1 MQILIVAN
9 EKSGSSGEQT
19 LKDVASKF
27 ETLGEA
33 TVIQPPSV
41 DAFDED
47 VQRAAQGKDLVVAAG
62 GDGTL
67 HATMNALW
75 ESREGLEFAVVPM
88 GTGND
93 FAHTL
98 ELPEDPVEASAALAK
113 GRTKRID
120 VGRATR
126 EGAERLFINACMG
139 GFPVAA
145 DEAIGGDVK
154 KRLGPFAFWVG
165 GAKAAV
171 QMQRY
176 DVVVDDQPYE
186 NVAAVGIGNGRTA
199 GGGIPI
205 FADADPS
212 DQKLD
217 CCVFE
222 IDAVSDALKLLPKMK
237 AGTHAELQNVQTLK
251 GERIQVKAS
260 PQLEFNVD
268 GELIDFTSPATFE
281 VAGSIEFR
289 IPGLTHKPRPPYF

>member
-19 LKDVASKF
+19 LEEVASEF
-27 ETLGEA
+27 EVLGET

-41 DAFDED
+41 DAFDAD
-47 VQRAAQGKDLVVAAG
+47 VQRAAQGKDLIVASG

-67 HATMNALW
+67 HATLNALW
-75 ESREGLEFAVVPM
+75 ESREGLAFAVVPM

-98 ELPEDPVEASAALAK
+98 DLPDDPVEAARAIAGGGSK
-113 GRTKRID
+113 SID
-120 VGRATR
+120 VGRATQ
-126 EGAERLFINACMG
+126 EDTERLFINACMG

-145 DEAIGGDVK
+145 DEAIGGGIK

-176 DVVVDDQPYE
+176 EVVIDDRRYE

-205 FADADPS
+205 FPDADIS
-212 DQKLD
+212 DQRLD

-222 IDAVSDALKLLPKMK
+222 MDAISEALKVLTNLK
-237 AGTHAELQNVQTLK
+237 AGTHAELPNVRTLQAS
-251 GERIQVKAS
+251 RIQVGAT

-268 GELIDFTSPATFE
+268 GELIDFTSPAAFE
-281 VAGSIEFR
+281 VAGSVEFR
-289 IPGLTHKPRPPYF
+289 IPR